1 MSTTSPGRQ
10 RPFLLSATVDFP
22 DDLRHGIYT
31 LELLDEAMTQL
42 KSMGVRRVYW
52 NYYGDVD
59 PDSYW
64 AGNIFRHPYG
74 QETLDRIGEP
84 LKAAVAAAH
93 RHGLEIYGVLKPYDT
108 GGSGTFPE
116 GSPKADTAKIQR
128 IGGSLMHTF
137 PSIERY
143 PHTRVRRRAYKAPPD
158 LQTLPVNRIR
168 LLKKDD
174 APTRVRKEN
183 LEIWASPDNYRYER
197 RDVAFTLKDAVEP
210 APREVR
216 DSFNRVVTAKGA
228 PVRTLT
234 LEGLSLA
241 DRYILVTTNFKDQ
254 QGDFRNAAV
263 GMVEAYGAGPE
274 PLPIVVATRSALWD
288 FPREFRTSGMEFDS
302 GFGHY
307 LADLDVDNTA
317 ERENIRYRAVSDDG
331 VIAFARG
338 KNDYL
343 PSAPCEAYPEVRK
356 LWSGWIDRIIQTGVD
371 GVALR
376 CGSHGTFTD
385 EPGEYGFNEPLV
397 EEYRRRFGADITG
410 DGADLRRLAQL
421 RGEHYTSFLREASN
435 TIRRAGKKVM
445 IHMHPDGFRPD
456 PNYRQWFGFSGNINF
471 DWKAWLKEGLADGST
486 MRTSRF
492 ESIEDP
498 ITGQMR
504 RAPQSQVL
512 ADPVVEDMLAAAKG
526 IDMPVYLNG
535 FATLSPTDEYVSD
548 LESAFRDDRIAGF
561 DIYELASVA
570 LPSPDGSRLV
580 PVEDKMERIRAKAVE
595 LGLA

>member
-1 MSTTSPGRQ
+1 M
-10 RPFLLSATVDFP
+10 A
-22 DDLRHGIYT
+22 
-31 LELLDEAMTQL
+31 QL
-42 KSMGVRRVYW
+42 KFMGVRRVYW
-52 NYYGDVD
+52 LYYGDVD

-64 AGNIFRHPYG
+64 AGNIFRHVYG
-74 QETLDRIGEP
+74 LETLERIGEP

-116 GSPKADTAKIQR
+116 GSPAADTAKIQH
-128 IGGSLMHTF
+128 IGGSLIQTF

-143 PHTRVRRRAYKAPPD
+143 PQTRIRRRPYKAPPD
-158 LQTLPVNRIR
+158 LQTLPVKKIR

-174 APTRVRKEN
+174 SPTRVRKEN
-183 LEIWASPDNYRYER
+183 LEIWASPDTYRYER
-197 RDVAFTLKDAVEP
+197 RDVAFTLKAAVEP

-216 DSFNRVVTAKGA
+216 DSFGNAVTEEGA

-254 QGDFRNAAV
+254 RGDFRNAAV

-274 PLPIVVATRSALWD
+274 PLPIVVATRSALWK
-288 FPREFRTSGMEFDS
+288 FPRDFRTYGMEFDS

-317 ERENIRYRAVSDDG
+317 ERDNIRYRAVSDDG

-338 KNDYL
+338 KNEYL
-343 PSAPCEAYPEVRK
+343 PSTHCEVYPEVRK
-356 LWSGWIDRIIQTGVD
+356 LWSGWVDRIIQTGVD

-376 CGSHGTFTD
+376 SGSHGTFTD

-397 EEYRRRFGADITG
+397 EEYRQRFGADPTG
-410 DGADLRRLAQL
+410 DRKDLHRLAQL
-421 RGEHYTSFLREASN
+421 RGEHYTSFLRKASA
-435 TIRRAGKKVM
+435 TIRRAGKTVM
-445 IHMHPDGFRPD
+445 IHMHPDGFRPE
-456 PNYRQWFGFSGNINF
+456 PNFRQWFGFSGNIYF
-471 DWKAWLKEGLADGST
+471 DWRTWLREGLADGST

-492 ESIEDP
+492 ESTEDP
-498 ITGQMR
+498 LTGQMR
-504 RAPQSQVL
+504 RALQSEVL
-512 ADPVVEDMLAAAKG
+512 ADPVVGEMLAVARG

-535 FATLSPTDEYVSD
+535 FAALAATDEYVSD
-548 LESAFRDDRIAGF
+548 LESAFRDDRFAGF
-561 DIYELASVA
+561 DIYEMSSVA
-570 LPSPDGSRLV
+570 NPSPDGAKLV

-595 LGLA
+595 LGLV